1 MTIDSPQR
9 IAPPPVPRKL
19 NSVDRLEIPL
29 THRSGG
35 GRGDHL
41 PEDTLYIDRGC
52 GDDCTRSLEC
62 PYPRCRY
69 DEPPVSS
76 RQKLLMRDKA
86 IVEARVKEGLTI
98 AAIAARF
105 SVGPR
110 TIFRA
115 LKSARTHIEPDTGKR
130 REETP

>member
-29 THRSGG
+29 TQRRGA
-35 GRGDHL
+35 GRTDRL

-76 RQKLLMRDKA
+76 RQKLLMRDRA

-105 SVGPR
+105 NVGPR
-110 TIFRA
+110 TIFRV
-115 LKSARTHIEPDTGKR
+115 LKSDRGRIEPEA
-130 REETP
+130 RERGEATT

>member
-29 THRSGG
+29 TQRRGG

-62 PYPRCRY
+62 PYPRCRF

-76 RQKLLMRDKA
+76 RQKLLMRDRA
-86 IVEARVKEGLTI
+86 IVRARVKEGLTI
-98 AAIAARF
+98 AAIAVRF

-110 TIFRA
+110 TIFRVLQA
-115 LKSARTHIEPDTGKR
+115 ERTGRKSATRQGGK
-130 REETP
+130 TS

>member
-29 THRSGG
+29 ARRRRTGPN
-35 GRGDHL
+35 DLL
-41 PEDTLYIDRGC
+41 PEDTLYVDRGC
-52 GDDCTRSLEC
+52 GEGCARSLEC
-62 PYPRCRY
+62 PFPRCRH

-76 RQKLLMRDKA
+76 RQKLLMRDRA

-115 LKSARTHIEPDTGKR
+115 LKSARTHIEPDTGERGK
-130 REETP
+130 ETL

>member
-29 THRSGG
+29 ARRRRTGPN
-35 GRGDHL
+35 DLL
-41 PEDTLYIDRGC
+41 PEDTLYVDRGC
-52 GDDCTRSLEC
+52 GEGCARSLEC

-76 RQKLLMRDKA
+76 RQKILLRDRA

-110 TIFRA
+110 TIFRVLQA
-115 LKSARTHIEPDTGKR
+115 ERTGRKSATRQGGK
-130 REETP
+130 TS